1 MTADSFYGYA
11 SVLIFLPWALLIFAP
26 RWRYSEPIAFGSALL
41 LSLAA
46 AWFTWSYLS
55 DGEQHGSLLSLEGL
69 KNLFRDQAMVLT
81 GWFNYL
87 SFCLLVGI
95 WQVHD
100 ARQEKLPHLL
110 VAPGL
115 ILTLLAGPAGLLV
128 YLVVRAVR
136 KGKWEVG

>member
-1 MTADSFYGYA
+1 MTADNFYWYT
-11 SVLIFLPWALLIFAP
+11 SVLIFVPWGLLVFAP
-26 RWRYSEPIAFGSALL
+26 RWRFTEPVAFGSALL

-46 AWFTWSYLS
+46 AWFTFSYLS
-55 DGEQHGSLLSLEGL
+55 ENQEGGSLLSLSGL
-69 KNLFRDQAMVLT
+69 ENLFRSKSMILT

-87 SFCLLVGI
+87 SFSLLVGI

-100 ARQEKLPHLL
+100 ARQEKISHLA
-110 VAPGL
+110 VVPGL

-136 KGKWEVG
+136 KGKWEV